1 MFWRIVD
8 NFSPLLGILVLIPGF
23 LLGGRNRS
31 ALLALV
37 VTAAVVGR
45 CYYLTVYT
53 PVVDIT
59 GVPVMHVALMAVSW
73 YVMLGF
79 VAGAALGMI
88 AGAIDNLYMKHRR
101 KGF

>member
-1 MFWRIVD
+1 MFWQIVD
-8 NFSPLLGILVLIPGF
+8 QFSPLLGILALFPGVF
-23 LLGGRNRS
+23 LGSRNRS

-59 GVPVMHVALMAVSW
+59 GVPVMHVALMSVSW

-79 VAGAALGMI
+79 AAGTALGMVG
-88 AGAIDNLYMKHRR
+88 GAIDNWYGKLRR
-101 KGF
+101 KGA

>member
-1 MFWRIVD
+1 MFWQILD
-8 NFSPLLGILVLIPGF
+8 HFSPLLGLLAIFPGVF
-23 LLGGRNRS
+23 VGSRNRS

-59 GVPVMHVALMAVSW
+59 GVPLMHVALMGVSW
-73 YVMLGF
+73 FVMLGF
-79 VAGAALGMI
+79 TAGTALGMVG
-88 AGAIDNLYMKHRR
+88 GAVDYWYGKLRH
-101 KGF
+101 KGA